1 MTGTT
6 PDATRAPRKRR
17 TVEHVGPGLATPT
30 PRVRVTGELLASL
43 AARLTARDRWLLG
56 MLHDH
61 RVLTTHQIAQL
72 AFGSIGAATH
82 RLLILYRLRVLD
94 RFRPLVPVGSAPLH
108 YILGPAGAAVLAAER
123 NVSVAELGYRPDHAL
138 AIAHSTQLTHTVG
151 VNGFFTALVAHAR
164 RSDGHAALE
173 AWWSERRCA
182 AAWGPAVRPD
192 GYGRWRKDDHLVDFF
207 LEYDT
212 GTEPLH
218 RVAAKLTAY
227 RRLAQA
233 TGINT
238 PVLFQL
244 PGPRREHALRQSL
257 ARPPVP
263 VATTNAHV
271 LASAGRDPAGP
282 IWLPDRSATDGTRVR
297 LTQVAQPQA
306 AGRNGEQPR

>member
-1 MTGTT
+1 VVSAA
-6 PDATRAPRKRR
+6 DATRRR
-17 TVEHVGPGLATPT
+17 TGGRIAEHVGPGLATPA
-30 PRVRVTGELLASL
+30 PRLRVTAELLASL

-61 RVLTTHQIAQL
+61 RVLTTHHIAHL
-72 AFGSIGAATH
+72 AFGTIGAATH
-82 RLLILYRLRVLD
+82 RLLILHRLRVLD

-123 NVSVAELGYRPDHAL
+123 NINITELGYRPDHAL

-164 RSDGHAALE
+164 ASNGRPSLE

-182 AAWGPAVRPD
+182 AAWGAVVRPD
-192 GYGRWRKDDHLVDFF
+192 GYGRWREHDLLVDFF

-227 RRLAQA
+227 RRLTQA

-244 PGPRREHALRQSL
+244 PSPRREHALRQSL

-282 IWLPDRSATDGTRVR
+282 IWLPHGPTADRARVR